1 MDRGERVGRVILLVW
16 NKGVEEN
23 QVPSTRN
30 CEDGR
35 KFTSLG
41 LALTWT
47 PLPYVQMHV
56 DTDPFLFLSM
66 VRLKNEV
73 FFSLQCWYST
83 YTLALSGPNR

>member
-1 MDRGERVGRVILLVW
+1 MLLVW

-30 CEDGR
+30 CENGR
-35 KFTSLG
+35 TFTGLG

-56 DTDPFLFLSM
+56 GTDTFLFLSM
-66 VRLKNEV
+66 VRLKKVEV

-83 YTLALSGPNR
+83 YLLALSGPNQ